1 MSVRA
6 NKKKAVD
13 FTEGS
18 IFWGMLRFAMPVMAT
33 SVLQAMYHAADMV
46 VVGNFAPNGSFAMGA
61 VGASGDINNLLI
73 GSFISLSVGVG
84 ICVAQ
89 SIGAKRFDD
98 VKKYIHTS
106 VLLAIFCG
114 VLLAIVGITFAD
126 TILGWINTPESLM
139 EEGAAY
145 MRAYF
150 VGVPAMIIYNFLAS
164 ALRSAGDSKRPLYF
178 LAISGL
184 INVIVNF
191 IMVLGFKMGAV
202 GVGIA
207 TAVAQNAALVMI
219 VVYMARTDGPCKLS
233 LRNLRISWDKALDIV
248 KNGLPT
254 CFSSLVNSFTN
265 TVAQANINSFG
276 DIVVTGSAAANN
288 VYNFVFLAMNAFCI
302 AAMTMVGQ
310 NYGAGNYKRI
320 KKSIVASASMVA
332 VSGILVASVIVIFHE
347 QLLSIY
353 APGYDIQ
360 TMAVRE
366 AGFIKLLY
374 IGCPYFIA
382 GIGECFAMV
391 LKGMGRP
398 LIPMVV
404 SLVGSSAL
412 RLLWIYT
419 ICQIF
424 SDSVIVLYL
433 SYPTLWVLTL
443 TIYTVITVTI
453 YRKESRKQR
462 YEVLQENPE

>member
-1 MSVRA
+1 
-6 NKKKAVD
+6 
-13 FTEGS
+13 
-18 IFWGMLRFAMPVMAT
+18 MLRFAMPIMAT

-73 GSFISLSVGVG
+73 GSFISLAVGVG

-89 SIGAKRFDD
+89 SIGAKRYED
-98 VKKYIHTS
+98 VKKYVHTS
-106 VLLAIFCG
+106 VIMAIFFG
-114 VLLAIVGITFAD
+114 VLLAIIGITFAD
-126 TILGWINTPESLM
+126 VILGWINTPESLM
-139 EEGAAY
+139 EEAAAY

-150 VGVPAMIIYNFLAS
+150 LGVPAMVIYNFLAS

-178 LAISGL
+178 LGASGL

-219 VVYMARTDGPCKLS
+219 VVYMARTDGPCKIRLS
-233 LRNLRISWDKALDIV
+233 DMKMSWDKALNII

-254 CFSSLVNSFTN
+254 CLSSLVNSFTN

-288 VYNFVFLAMNAFCI
+288 VYNFVYLAMNAFCI

-332 VSGILVASVIVIFHE
+332 VSGILVASVIVIFHD

-353 APGYDIQ
+353 APGYDIK
-360 TMAVRE
+360 TVAVRE

-382 GIGECFAMV
+382 GDGECFAMV

-398 LIPMVV
+398 VIPMVV
-404 SLVGSSAL
+404 ALVGSSAL

-419 ICQIF
+419 LCQIC
-424 SDSVIVLYL
+424 SDNVIVLYL
-433 SYPTLWVLTL
+433 SYPTLWILT
-443 TIYTVITVTI
+443 TAIYAAITVVI
-453 YRKESRKQR
+453 YLKESKKQR
-462 YEVLQENPE
+462 LKLLQEGI

>member
-1 MSVRA
+1 
-6 NKKKAVD
+6 
-13 FTEGS
+13 
-18 IFWGMLRFAMPVMAT
+18 MPIMAT

-73 GSFISLSVGVG
+73 GSFISLAVGVG

-89 SIGAKRFDD
+89 SIGAKRYED
-98 VKKYIHTS
+98 VKKYVHTS
-106 VLLAIFCG
+106 VIMAIFFG
-114 VLLAIVGITFAD
+114 VLLAIIGITFAD
-126 TILGWINTPESLM
+126 VILGWINTPESLM
-139 EEGAAY
+139 EEAAAY

-150 VGVPAMIIYNFLAS
+150 LGVPAMVIYNFLAS

-178 LAISGL
+178 LGASGL

-219 VVYMARTDGPCKLS
+219 VVYMARTDGPCKIRLS
-233 LRNLRISWDKALDIV
+233 DMKMSWDKALNII

-254 CFSSLVNSFTN
+254 CLSSLVNSFTN

-288 VYNFVFLAMNAFCI
+288 VYNFVYLAMNAFCI

-310 NYGAGNYKRI
+310 NYGARNYKRI

-332 VSGILVASVIVIFHE
+332 VSGILVASVIVIFHD

-353 APGYDIQ
+353 APGYDIK
-360 TMAVRE
+360 TVAVRE

-382 GIGECFAMV
+382 GVGECFAMV

-398 LIPMVV
+398 VIPMVV
-404 SLVGSSAL
+404 ALVGSSAL

-419 ICQIF
+419 LCQIF
-424 SDSVIVLYL
+424 SDNVIVLYL
-433 SYPTLWVLTL
+433 SYPTLWILT
-443 TIYTVITVTI
+443 TAIYAAITVVI
-453 YRKESRKQR
+453 YLKESKKQR
-462 YEVLQENPE
+462 LKFLQEGI

>member
-1 MSVRA
+1 
-6 NKKKAVD
+6 
-13 FTEGS
+13 
-18 IFWGMLRFAMPVMAT
+18 MPIMAT

-73 GSFISLSVGVG
+73 GSFISLAVGVG

-89 SIGAKRFDD
+89 SIGAKRYED
-98 VKKYIHTS
+98 VKKYVHTS
-106 VLLAIFCG
+106 IIMAIFFG
-114 VLLAIVGITFAD
+114 VLLAIIGITFAD
-126 TILGWINTPESLM
+126 VILGWINTPESLM
-139 EEGAAY
+139 EEAAAY

-150 VGVPAMIIYNFLAS
+150 LGVPAMVIYNFLAS

-178 LAISGL
+178 LGASGL

-219 VVYMARTDGPCKLS
+219 VVYMARTDGPCKIRLS
-233 LRNLRISWDKALDIV
+233 DMKMSWDKALNII

-254 CFSSLVNSFTN
+254 CLSSLVNSFTN

-288 VYNFVFLAMNAFCI
+288 VYNFVYLAMNAFCI

-332 VSGILVASVIVIFHE
+332 VSGILVASVIVIFHD

-353 APGYDIQ
+353 APGYDIK
-360 TMAVRE
+360 TVAVRE

-382 GIGECFAMV
+382 GVGECFAMV

-398 LIPMVV
+398 VIPMVV
-404 SLVGSSAL
+404 ALVGSSAL

-419 ICQIF
+419 LCQIF
-424 SDSVIVLYL
+424 SDNVIVLYL
-433 SYPTLWVLTL
+433 SYPTLWILT
-443 TIYTVITVTI
+443 TAIYAAITFVI
-453 YRKESRKQR
+453 YLKESKKQR
-462 YEVLQENPE
+462 LKLLQEEI